1 MSNYDFGFIGL
12 AVMGQNLVLNIE
24 SRGFSVAVFNRTASV
39 TDAFVADHP
48 DKSLYSAH
56 SLEELVTKL
65 NRPRMIQIM
74 VQAGAPVDSVIE
86 SLIPLLDEGDM
97 IIDGGNTLYTDT
109 IRREE
114 YAVSKGLRYIGA
126 GVSGGEEGASKGP
139 VDNAQWRYIKLEAYP
154 AYI

>member
-1 MSNYDFGFIGL
+1 MSSYDFGFIGL

-48 DKSLYSAH
+48 DKNLHPAH

-86 SLIPLLDEGDM
+86 TLIPLLDEGDM

-114 YAVSKGLRYIGA
+114 YVVSKGLRYIGA
-126 GVSGGEEGASKGP
+126 GVSGGEEGALKGP
-139 VDNAQWRYIKLEAYP
+139 SIMPSGDISSWKLIQP
-154 AYI
+154 IF